1 MLADTLVLYLTLA
14 TRLIDMIDMIIKA
27 DTSLTPE
34 ELASITAARN
44 SADKRFDDLV
54 ASIKSRG

>member
-34 ELASITAARN
+34 ELASITATRN

-54 ASIKSRG
+54 AGIKSRG